1 MEVKLLL
8 FFFWIYKVYMV
19 LLDVYTRTLHF
30 ASYITNNKALV
41 FAGELLRS
49 AGVRGNQDEV
59 LLSATGRKVAAV
71 LFLQIRYQIL
81 W

>member
-1 MEVKLLL
+1 MSIRELYIL
-8 FFFWIYKVYMV
+8 FHI
-19 LLDVYTRTLHF
+19 
-30 ASYITNNKALV
+30 NKALV
-41 FAGELLRS
+41 FSGELLRS